1 MTDGIGDTFFQ
12 NTKYTRENVASLRT
26 ANISSRPPL
35 YKEYPKQPRIALPP
49 PQAETLSLDQCLRQR
64 KSIRRY
70 ANKPLTSAQLSY
82 ILWAIAGIQRSMGDF
97 HFRPAPSAGAL
108 YPIET
113 YLIVNNVDAISK
125 GLYHY
130 AIRPHALEELKTGD
144 LGNDIVRVTQGQKM
158 HAEAPVAFIWTAI
171 FQRSKFR
178 YHDRAY
184 RYIYLDAGHI
194 AQNLALTAVGLGLAS
209 CQVGAYFD
217 DEVNSLIGVNGTEES
232 VIYMSVV
239 GWQGEMANP

>member
-1 MTDGIGDTFFQ
+1 M
-12 NTKYTRENVASLRT
+12 
-26 ANISSRPPL
+26 
-35 YKEYPKQPRIALPP
+35 
-49 PQAETLSLDQCLRQR
+49 
-64 KSIRRY
+64 
-70 ANKPLTSAQLSY
+70 TSAQLSY
-82 ILWAIAGIQRSMGDF
+82 LLWAIAGIQRSIGDF

-113 YLIVNNVDAISK
+113 YLIVNNVDGISK

-144 LGNDIVRVTQGQKM
+144 LGNDIVRVAQGQKM

>member
-1 MTDGIGDTFFQ
+1 
-12 NTKYTRENVASLRT
+12 
-26 ANISSRPPL
+26 
-35 YKEYPKQPRIALPP
+35 
-49 PQAETLSLDQCLRQR
+49 
-64 KSIRRY
+64 
-70 ANKPLTSAQLSY
+70 
-82 ILWAIAGIQRSMGDF
+82 MGEF

-113 YLIVNNVDAISK
+113 YLIVNNVDGISQ

-130 AIRPHALEELKTGD
+130 AIRPHALEELKTAD
-144 LGNDIVRVTQGQKM
+144 LRNDIVQVTQGQRM
-158 HAEAPVAFIWTAI
+158 HAFAGAVIIWTAI
-171 FQRSKFR
+171 FQRTKFR

-184 RYIYLDAGHI
+184 RLIYLDVGHI

-217 DEVNSLIGVNGTEES
+217 DEVNSLIGVDGKEES

-239 GWQGEMANP
+239 GWEQTPANP

>member
-1 MTDGIGDTFFQ
+1 MIDGIGDTFFQ
-12 NTKYTRENVASLRT
+12 NTKHTRENTTSLRT
-26 ANISSRPPL
+26 SDISSRPPF
-35 YKEYPKQPRIALPP
+35 YKEYQDRPRILLPP
-49 PQAETLSLDQCLRQR
+49 PSADTLSLDQCLHQR

-70 ANKPLTSAQLSY
+70 ANKPMTIAQLSY
-82 ILWAIAGIQRSMGDF
+82 LLWAIAGIQRTEGEF
-97 HFRPAPSAGAL
+97 HFRPAPSAGRL

-113 YLIVNNVDAISK
+113 YVVINNVEGIPK
-125 GLYHY
+125 GIYHY
-130 AIRPHALEELKTGD
+130 TTLSHALEELKSGD
-144 LGNDIVRVTQGQKM
+144 FRNDIVIATQGQRM
-158 HAEAPVAFIWTAI
+158 HAFAGVVIIWTAI

-239 GWQGEMANP
+239 GWQGETVNP

>member
-1 MTDGIGDTFFQ
+1 MTDSIGDTFFQ
-12 NTKYTRENVASLRT
+12 NTKHNREDITSLRT
-26 ANISSRPPL
+26 SDISSRPPL
-35 YKEYPKQPRIALPP
+35 YKEYPDKPRILLPP
-49 PQAETLSLDQCLRQR
+49 PQANTLSLDQCLHQR

-70 ANKPLTSAQLSY
+70 AARPLTTAQLSY
-82 ILWAIAGIQRSMGDF
+82 LLWAVAGIQRSMGDF

-113 YLIVNNVDAISK
+113 YLIVNNVDGISQ
-125 GLYHY
+125 GIYHY
-130 AIRPHALEELKTGD
+130 AIRPHALEELKLGD
-144 LGNDIVRVTQGQKM
+144 FRNDIVLATQGQRM
-158 HAEAPVAFIWTAI
+158 HAFAGVVIIWTAI

-184 RYIYLDAGHI
+184 RLIYLDAGHI

-217 DEVNSLIGVNGTEES
+217 DEVNRLIGVNGTEES

-239 GWQGEMANP
+239 GWTGETVNP